1 MKKNRLSLTLTILE
15 AREAAMSHFRPALK
29 QRGLTEQQWRIM
41 RILNQYE
48 LLESHQLADKACIL
62 KPSLTGILKRMIE
75 QNLIQKIKDQN
86 DQRVY
91 RISLTEFGKASFDTH
106 VLEME
111 QSYRN
116 IQEQFGIEKM
126 KQLMELLNELSL
138 LKTNI

>member
-1 MKKNRLSLTLTILE
+1 MKKNHLSLTLSILE
-15 AREAAMSHFRPALK
+15 AREAAMSHFRPELK

-41 RILNQYE
+41 RILNQYI

-75 QNLIQKIKDQN
+75 QNLIHKIKDQN

-91 RISLTEFGKASFDTH
+91 RISLTESGKDFFDTH
-106 VLEME
+106 VLKME
-111 QSYRN
+111 QSYRD

-126 KQLMELLNELSL
+126 EKLMELLNELSSI
-138 LKTNI
+138 KINI